1 MRHQSRRRRRGPGRI
16 IMAAVVVVAAVAV
29 AAGVIVHNRSSHT
42 GGGPLP
48 VQLPAA
54 TGAYLGVYTKG
65 VPDSYAG
72 VSAFKNT
79 TQATPDVVMYYSGW
93 FVPFPDQV
101 CHDCCQ

>member
-16 IMAAVVVVAAVAV
+16 IMAAIVVVAVVAV
-29 AAGVIVHNRSSHT
+29 AAGVIVHNRSSHAS
-42 GGGPLP
+42 GPLP

-72 VSAFKNT
+72 VSAFKST

-93 FVPFPDQV
+93 FVPFPE
-101 CHDCCQ
+101 